1 MLPKLL
7 PPGVQHK
14 PPPRNLD
21 TPPYVTAEP
30 EVQYRK
36 FSLPSTSPKDPSSST
51 LRFLILATDGL
62 WDELS
67 SNDAVALV
75 AAHITGQRG
84 SIDKTQLLKQLPLR
98 EDHTQKTSA
107 PLPHTAR
114 SRNVKWAFRDEELG
128 MHLIRNACGGD
139 NEIAIRQTL
148 SIPAPYS
155 RRFRDDIT
163 AAVITFDSAAV
174 QPSKV
179 SAKL

>member
-7 PPGVQHK
+7 PPDVPHR
-14 PPPRNLD
+14 PPPRNFN

-36 FSLPSTSPKDPSSST
+36 FTLPSSPSDASSST

-75 AAHITGQRG
+75 AAHISGQRG
-84 SIDKTQLLKQLPLR
+84 SIAKAQLSKQLPLL
-98 EDHTQKTSA
+98 EDFGDKTSA
-107 PLPHTAR
+107 PLPHTPR
-114 SRNVKWAFRDEELG
+114 SGNVKWAFRDEGLG
-128 MHLIRNACGGD
+128 MHLIRNACGGED
-139 NEIAIRQTL
+139 EIAIRKTL

-163 AAVITFDSAAV
+163 VAVITFDSTDM

-179 SAKL
+179 PVKL